1 MSLVAGNLIERA
13 KLIAHPYGFTQQVSP
28 TQLLAHL
35 SNLDLDFAEQINQ
48 LMPSL
53 LSTKADQ
60 VVIVE
65 AQNGLGYDLEP
76 SLGFT
81 QLQYVKTADD
91 ETVELDIVMEGDF
104 THPSTSPSA
113 MIVQGFG
120 SSWLLLP
127 TDPIGESW
135 EDTTKTRSLWK
146 TGDKVKYRY
155 IPYVVQM
162 TKLTDE
168 LVIPDFTANYLV
180 QSLATL
186 IFQMTNAPDDI
197 INNSILREQ
206 GYLRTLTMQ
215 LYKFVR
221 IHTPN
226 HDFGDGI
233 GSSFTYDDV
242 LTR

>member
-1 MSLVAGNLIERA
+1 MSLVAGDLIDRA
-13 KLIAHPYGFTQQVSP
+13 KLLAHPYGFLQQVSR

-48 LMPSL
+48 MMPSL

-60 VVIVE
+60 VTVLD

-76 SLGFT
+76 ALGFT
-81 QLQYVKTADD
+81 QFQYVKNADD
-91 ETVELDIVMEGDF
+91 ETVDLDIVMEGDF
-104 THPSTSPSA
+104 THPSVSPSA
-113 MIVQGFG
+113 TIVSGFG
-120 SSWLLLP
+120 NSWLLLP

-135 EDTTKTRSLWK
+135 ENTTKTRNLWK

-155 IPYVVQM
+155 IPHVILM
-162 TKLTDE
+162 TKLSDE
-168 LVIPDFTANYLV
+168 LVVPNFAANYLV

-186 IFQMTNAPDDI
+186 IFQMSPAPAEHVQTSMI
-197 INNSILREQ
+197 REQ
-206 GYLRTLTMQ
+206 AYLRSLTMQ
-215 LYKFVR
+215 LYKFAR

-226 HDFGDGI
+226 HDYGFSG
-233 GSSFTYDDV
+233 SFTANEV

>member
-1 MSLVAGNLIERA
+1 MSLIAGDLIDRA
-13 KLIAHPYGFTQQVSP
+13 KLIAHPYGFTQQVSR

-48 LMPSL
+48 TMPSL

-60 VVIVE
+60 LTVLE

-76 SLGFT
+76 ALGFT
-81 QLQYVKTADD
+81 QFQYVKITDD
-91 ETVELDIVMEGDF
+91 DTVQLDIVMEGDF
-104 THPSTSPSA
+104 THPSTAPA
-113 MIVQGFG
+113 ATIVSGLG
-120 SSWLLLP
+120 NSWLLLP
-127 TDPIGESW
+127 TDPVGESW

-155 IPYVVQM
+155 IPHVIQM

-168 LVIPDFTANYLV
+168 LVVPDFAANYLV
-180 QSLATL
+180 QSLSTL
-186 IFQMTNAPDDI
+186 IFQMTSAPADSVQT
-197 INNSILREQ
+197 SIVREQ
-206 GYLRTLTMQ
+206 SYLRNLTMQ
-215 LYKFVR
+215 LYKFAR

-226 HDFGDGI
+226 HDYS
-233 GSSFTYDDV
+233 GSGSFTANEV